1 LDMTADHNSHRIL
14 DCTCGGR
21 SIWTDGNKHRDDTV
35 YTDMRQEPPG
45 FYGHEGRTY
54 AVQPDVLADYRR
66 LPFAADTFELAV
78 YDPPHITRA
87 DGMQQL
93 SGHILKKYGALHAET
108 WQQDLHDAVTE
119 LFRVLT
125 DQGTLVFKFADAT
138 QDWTDVIAQL
148 PVDPLFGTTTK
159 KIANQETRWF
169 TLHASQWEDSH
180 D

>member
-1 LDMTADHNSHRIL
+1 MTADHNSHRIL

-35 YTDMRQEPPG
+35 YTDMRQASADELSRN
-45 FYGHEGRTY
+45 GRTF
-54 AVQPDVLADYRR
+54 AVQPDMLADNRR

-78 YDPPHITRA
+78 YDPPHKTLPN
-87 DGMQQL
+87 GMESL
-93 SGHILKKYGALHAET
+93 SGPINTKYGALHAET

-125 DQGTLVFKFADAT
+125 DQGTLVFKFADVY
-138 QDWTDVIAQL
+138 QDWTDVLAQL
-148 PVDPLFGTTTK
+148 PADPLFGTTTK
-159 KIANQETRWF
+159 KTGTQETRWF

>member
-1 LDMTADHNSHRIL
+1 
-14 DCTCGGR
+14 
-21 SIWTDGNKHRDDTV
+21 
-35 YTDMRQEPPG
+35 MRQASADELSRS
-45 FYGHEGRTY
+45 GRTY
-54 AVQPDVLADYRR
+54 AVQPDMIADNRR

-78 YDPPHITRA
+78 YDPPHVLRA

-119 LFRVLT
+119 LSRVLT
-125 DQGTLVFKFADAT
+125 DQGTLVFKFADVY
-138 QDWTDVIAQL
+138 QDWTDVLAQL

-159 KIANQETRWF
+159 KTGTQETRWF